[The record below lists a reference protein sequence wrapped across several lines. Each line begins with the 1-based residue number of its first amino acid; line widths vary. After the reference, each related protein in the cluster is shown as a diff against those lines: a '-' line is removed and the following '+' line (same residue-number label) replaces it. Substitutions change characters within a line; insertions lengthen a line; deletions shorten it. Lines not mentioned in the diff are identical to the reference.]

1 MRIRLIK
8 QARKA
13 PSYASSK
20 LWPTQWPTG
29 VKCRATSVAKKLLNE
44 GFRPEYRLWFS
55 SCVVGGLGPLLD
67 FLCTKCSANFSRD
80 KDPFM
85 GRALYNQNSRRILA
99 LFFYLLLKIYP
110 SHWLFIK
117 DSTSVDTGQTLLV
130 IHIVGWFQCNFIGN
144 LKPDLKHAIYL
155 IRWKRT
161 LVALHLTPVSKWV
174 SR

>member
-1 MRIRLIK
+1 MWWWNFQPYGGKQYTLSVLICSWFVF
-8 QARKA
+8 QPFFRK
-13 PSYASSK
+13 K
-20 LWPTQWPTG
+20 
-29 VKCRATSVAKKLLNE
+29 KKLLNE

-99 LFFYLLLKIYP
+99 LFFYLQLKIYP
-110 SHWLFIK
+110 SNQLFIK
-117 DSTSVDTGQTLLV
+117 DSTSVDTGQTLLF
-130 IHIVGWFQCNFIGN
+130 IHIVGGLQCNFIGN

-155 IRWKRT
+155 TR
-161 LVALHLTPVSKWV
+161 
-174 SR
+174 